1 MINNVDKK
9 LKLPKLYQNRN
20 RCIIF
25 NFNIYIKGWTLH
37 NILDGH
43 KFLIN
48 KQKNFKENNGK
59 LTHSIFCKLLF
70 VIILFFIH
78 LHFFL

>member
-59 LTHSIFCKLLF
+59 LTHSILLQYIF
-70 VIILFFIH
+70 EKLFFT
-78 LHFFL
+78 LN